1 MEEQISNQQA
11 FSEKVVWITGA
22 SGGIGEEM
30 AVAFAESG
38 SKVVLSARNEQQLER
53 VKDRC
58 CDAGASRESVLVL
71 PLDVVDLAAMPA
83 AVDSVMKSYSRID
96 LLINNAGVGVRD
108 FCTDVQLD
116 LYRTALEVNLIG
128 PIALTKQVLPIMI
141 KQKSGHIAGTSSVA
155 GKVGVPLRTAYCA
168 AKFGLIGFLDALRAE
183 VAYHGIKVSTIIPG
197 LVKTGAVANAMTGD
211 GSVIGAEKGVMTEG
225 MTAVEAAKAI
235 LPQLACKADEFVIG
249 DCDSAKMVELKRK
262 DPTMIFRGLEQ
273 MAESLYK

>member
-58 CDAGASRESVLVL
+58 CDAGARRESVLVL
-71 PLDVVDLAAMPA
+71 PLDVLDLEAMPA
-83 AVDSVMKSYSRID
+83 AVDSVMESYSRID

-116 LYRTALEVNLIG
+116 L
-128 PIALTKQVLPIMI
+128 
-141 KQKSGHIAGTSSVA
+141 
-155 GKVGVPLRTAYCA
+155 
-168 AKFGLIGFLDALRAE
+168 
-183 VAYHGIKVSTIIPG
+183 
-197 LVKTGAVANAMTGD
+197 
-211 GSVIGAEKGVMTEG
+211 
-225 MTAVEAAKAI
+225 
-235 LPQLACKADEFVIG
+235 
-249 DCDSAKMVELKRK
+249 
-262 DPTMIFRGLEQ
+262 
-273 MAESLYK
+273 